1 MIALIMA
8 GGIGTRFWP
17 LSTKN
22 KPKQFLNI
30 LGNRSMIQ
38 QTVDR
43 ISSQTDYKNIYVV
56 TNYEQKE
63 LVKEHLPQLPAE
75 NIIAEPVGRNTAA
88 CIGLGAILL
97 SDKYTAD
104 ETMLVLPADHYIGK
118 PEKFLEI
125 VSFASRFAKESKNLI
140 TFGIKPTFPATG
152 YGYIESEEKITDGK
166 FPIYTVKRFKEKP
179 DLETAKAFVSSGYF
193 FWNSGM
199 FLWRIDA
206 ILDAI
211 QKYMPALFLNLTK
224 IKELLK
230 NKRCSKIKEIYQNL
244 ESIPIDIGIMEKAE
258 NATVIP
264 IDIDWNDI
272 GSWQAVYD
280 LMPKDENG
288 NCFTGNIIN
297 HNSKN
302 NYILS
307 ENKKKTIALAGVENL
322 IIVDTKEAL
331 LICKKEKSQDV
342 KKIVEILTLK
352 KQDE

>member
-17 LSTKN
+17 LSTKK

-43 ISSQTDYKNIYVV
+43 ISSQIEYKNIYVV
-56 TNYEQKE
+56 TNFKQAE
-63 LVKEHLPQLPAE
+63 LVKEHLPQLPEE
-75 NIIAEPVGRNTAA
+75 NIIAEPLGRNTAA
-88 CIGLGAILL
+88 CIGLGAIILEQ
-97 SDKYTAD
+97 KYPLN

-118 PEKFLEI
+118 SEKFLEI
-125 VSFASRFAKESKNLI
+125 VSFASRFAQESKNLI

-152 YGYIESEEKITDGK
+152 YGYIEYGEKISDEK
-166 FPIYTVKRFKEKP
+166 FPVFQVKKFKEKP
-179 DLETAKAFVSSGYF
+179 NFETAKKFIANGNFS
-193 FWNSGM
+193 WNSGM
-199 FLWRIDA
+199 FLWTFSS
-206 ILDAI
+206 ILDAFK
-211 QKYMPALFLNLTK
+211 KYMPDLFFH
-224 IKELLK
+224 LK
-230 NKRCSKIKEIYQNL
+230 KLKKFWDKNDNSKIKEIYQNM
-244 ESIPIDIGIMEKAE
+244 ESIPIDIGVMEKAE

-288 NCFTGNIIN
+288 NCFTGNIIS